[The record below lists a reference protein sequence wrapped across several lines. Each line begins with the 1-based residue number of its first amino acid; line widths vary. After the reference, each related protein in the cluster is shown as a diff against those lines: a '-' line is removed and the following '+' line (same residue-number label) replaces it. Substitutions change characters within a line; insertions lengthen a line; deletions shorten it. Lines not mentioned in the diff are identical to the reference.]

1 MKVVRSGEMRI
12 LVGQYESFVTE
23 KGRVAVPKKFREILG
38 TDLIVSRWYE
48 GCLVLVSRPEFEN
61 LLSKV
66 GFNAKYATKP
76 VRDTDRFI
84 LSSAFEVVLDKQGRF
99 VVPKLLRQF
108 ANLAN
113 ETVFLG
119 LGDRIE
125 IWDKTK
131 WVAKEVDIAKEAS
144 EILESSVANRQNN
157 EN

>member
-1 MKVVRSGEMRI
+1 MKVVKSGDIKM

-23 KGRVAVPKKFREILG
+23 KGRVAVPKRFRETLG

-48 GCLVLVSRPEFEN
+48 GCLVLVSKSQFDN
-61 LLSKV
+61 LLTKV
-66 GFNAKYATKP
+66 GFDSKYATAP

-108 ANLAN
+108 ASLKS

-119 LGDRIE
+119 LGNRIE
-125 IWDKTK
+125 IWDKEMWRK
-131 WVAKEVDIAKEAS
+131 KEAS
-144 EILESSVANRQNN
+144 IAQSAEEILERSVSNRQN
-157 EN
+157 E